1 MSRWHAT
8 LEYFQFP
15 LKVLFFAT
23 VLLGIGSSIIN
34 PNVEFLWE
42 IENPTII
49 LISEMM
55 RYSGGFLIR
64 LFPLMVFIKTL
75 TRKFEDSVPVFVGFI
90 SYVLINIIL
99 LFLEN
104 TTFASYFYGNMLGIQ
119 LTFHADSMFG
129 AMTRIP
135 YNTGVFSLLLAYF
148 ITTRC
153 YLKSRH
159 FTMHGILSFIDHD
172 TWAMILSFFFSIL
185 CGVVLAYVWP
195 FVISSIQYIYEYIS
209 NDLLNPMNMFMY
221 GILERLSAVL
231 GLQDLPRSAFWYSEL
246 GGTAADN
253 FGVLYTGDVGV
264 WFAKE
269 NMNIVTTYAGH
280 LITPYYVINMFLI
293 PSFLIAYYSLVSSK
307 KDRFR
312 YFLFFALAI
321 LLSILCGNPL
331 PMEILMLV
339 LSPLLYILYLLCVGI
354 LFAGFQILGVAIGY
368 IYEGTLLVANPGSL
382 LDLFR
387 YFRNPEMLYALSLI
401 VTFGVIFF
409 VIFFIATRRYFSTYA
424 IGLFALSDREEVTQR
439 VIDALGGM
447 KNIVS
452 VEATPDKLMVGL
464 VHRDQIAYQALKE
477 EGAYLILESKDG
489 YLIRLGNLSLIV
501 AKQMKK
507 ALAEKQNKNT

>member
-23 VLLGIGSSIIN
+23 ILLGIGSSIIN
-34 PNVEFLWE
+34 PNIAFLWE
-42 IENPTII
+42 VENPTVI
-49 LISEMM
+49 LMSEIM

-64 LFPLMVFIKTL
+64 LFPFMVFIKVL

-90 SYVLINIIL
+90 SYVIMNIII
-99 LFLEN
+99 LFLED
-104 TTFASYFYGNMLGIQ
+104 TTFASYYYGNMLGIQ
-119 LTFHADSMFG
+119 ITFNEESIFG

-135 YNTGVFSLLLAYF
+135 FNTGVFTLLLAYF
-148 ITTRC
+148 ITTRS

-159 FTMHGILSFIDHD
+159 YTMHGVLSFIDHD
-172 TWAMILSFFFSIL
+172 TWSMILSIFFSIL
-185 CGVVLAYVWP
+185 SGIVLAYAWP
-195 FVISSIQYIYEYIS
+195 FVISAIQYIYEYIS
-209 NDLLNPMNMFMY
+209 NDLLNPMNMFIY
-221 GILERLSAVL
+221 GIIDRLSAVT
-231 GLQDLPRSAFWYSEL
+231 GLQDLPRSAFWYSEI

-280 LITPYYVINMFLI
+280 LITPYYVINMFII
-293 PSFLIAYYSLVSSK
+293 PSFLIAYYSLVSSR

-312 YFLFFALAI
+312 YFLFFILAI
-321 LLSILCGNPL
+321 LLSIICGNPL
-331 PMEILMLV
+331 PMEFFMMI
-339 LSPLLYILYLLCVGI
+339 LSPLLYILYLFCVGI

-368 IYEGTLLVANPGSL
+368 IYEGTMLVTNPGSL
-382 LDLFR
+382 LDLLR
-387 YFRNPEMLYALSLI
+387 YFRNPEMLYALSMI
-401 VTFGVIFF
+401 ATFGVIFF
-409 VIFFIATRRYFSTYA
+409 VIFFFATRRYFSKYA

-447 KNIVS
+447 KNIVN
-452 VEATPDKLMVGL
+452 VEATPDKMMVSL
-464 VHRDQIAYQALKE
+464 LHREQIVFQALKE

-489 YLIRLGNLSLIV
+489 YLIRLGNISLIV

-507 ALAEKQNKNT
+507 ALAKKNT